1 MMRLKLNDGKG
12 IGMTYVIHRTTKK
25 DGFEADSEI
34 VFNDMV
40 ITING
45 HNEESYWK
53 LIECLKEFN
62 RNVY

>member
-1 MMRLKLNDGKG
+1 MMRLKLNDGDG
-12 IGMTYVIHRTTKK
+12 EGMVYVIHRTTKK

-40 ITING
+40 INITG
-45 HNEESYWK
+45 YNEESYWK